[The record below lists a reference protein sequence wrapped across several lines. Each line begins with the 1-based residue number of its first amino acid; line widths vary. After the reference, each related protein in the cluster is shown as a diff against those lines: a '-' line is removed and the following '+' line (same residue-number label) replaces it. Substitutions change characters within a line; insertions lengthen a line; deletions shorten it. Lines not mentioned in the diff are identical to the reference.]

1 MMSQLGGCYRPTFVV
16 STGDNFYHSG
26 LKGPADPTFTQTF
39 TSVYTDKSLMV
50 PWYAVLGN
58 HDYGELDSKQLR
70 LCSSPTFSSCPA
82 GCCYSPSWQTNMSH
96 LDWRW
101 NAHQALMRNS
111 TARWKVVV
119 GHHPVRS
126 YGEHCKG
133 GKGGDCVDMQWLRP
147 IMAEHQAAAYFSG
160 HEHDLQLIKSKAT
173 ASPTDPVYYVVSG
186 AGSDIRDHDYS
197 NVEQDTERETNFLAG
212 KAGFVAVFIKDG
224 RMTLHVWADGTF
236 SPAYMVD
243 IPLPQ

>member
-1 MMSQLGGCYRPTFVV
+1 MPASQPAWWLPPHAACAK
-16 STGDNFYHSG
+16 YHSG

-101 NAHQALMRNS
+101 NAHQGAWRRSFGDGLLDIVFVDTTPFLTKSPVCSQQGGISSQDQAGQAKAVQALMRNS

-173 ASPTDPVYYVVSG
+173 ASPPDPVYYVVSG
-186 AGSDIRDHDYS
+186 AGSDIRDHDFS
-197 NVEQDTERETNFLAG
+197 N
-212 KAGFVAVFIKDG
+212 
-224 RMTLHVWADGTF
+224 W
-236 SPAYMVD
+236 
-243 IPLPQ
+243 